1 MKFTIYQP
9 KNSTFRVDS
18 EEVNYFADDYNNVYE
33 GTTEIDKENTDKQI
47 LEILFEI
54 FNVTRPSDFKGHSL
68 SVGDIVVLNKQA
80 YICDS
85 FGWNKINLF

>member
-9 KNSTFRVDS
+9 KNPTFRIYP
-18 EEVNYFADDYNNVYE
+18 EEVNYFLDEYKKVYE
-33 GTTEIDKENTDKQI
+33 GTTEINKEKTDKEI

-80 YICDS
+80 YVCDS

>member
-9 KNSTFRVDS
+9 KKPTSRIYP
-18 EEVNYFADDYNNVYE
+18 EEVNYFLDEYKKVYE
-33 GTTEIDKENTDKQI
+33 GTTEINKEKTDKEI

-80 YICDS
+80 YVCDS